1 MVETIALDLGS
12 GEHGRGDLC
21 VTKKGERSTCNAT
34 PHLDVHL
41 ERYGF
46 KHRPD
51 AEVID
56 GDIED
61 PEVLL
66 SLSRRIKEGVSVNVL
81 CCHVI
86 EHLKSPY
93 QFLRNIRDL
102 IAPGSLVI
110 VTPNA
115 VTNWQADYND
125 RGHLYSF
132 TPASLHHLVSNFFTV
147 RHEYLIANDLDILL
161 EAGK

>member
-1 MVETIALDLGS
+1 MVETLAIDLGC
-12 GEHGRGDLC
+12 GDHGRGDLC

-34 PHLDVHL
+34 SHLDVHL

-51 AEVID
+51 AEVIN

-66 SLSRRIKEGVSVNVL
+66 YLGQRIKEGVSVRVL

-93 QFLRNIRDL
+93 GFLENVMDFITPD
-102 IAPGSLVI
+102 SLVI

-132 TPASLHHLVSNFFTV
+132 TPASLHHLVSRFFTV
-147 RHEYLIANDLDILL
+147 RLEYLIANDLDILL